1 MIYCKPMS
9 KTILQVIP
17 ELQTGGAE
25 RTVLEMA
32 QAIIA
37 AGGHAIVF
45 TNGGRME
52 TELAAMGG
60 IIIHANAKSKN
71 PFVILKTNVDK
82 LVKII
87 KEHKVDIVHAR
98 SRAPAISA
106 YLAAKKCKV
115 PFVTTYHGIYKA
127 KNPIKRF
134 YNGIMTKGDI
144 VIANSEFTKAH
155 LLAEHKIDPDKVKV
169 IYRGVDFSRFA
180 PEMITEDRRQKMI
193 SSWKFNLDDSLPKI
207 LLPARITAWKGQDT
221 LIEAANI
228 LGQKNIFAHYILAG
242 DAQGRNEY
250 VAQLQTKIRSF
261 GLEDHVHLVGHC
273 DDVPAATAICDI
285 VTTPSIEPEAFGR
298 TAAEAQAMG
307 RPVIAANHGGA
318 REVVVHGE
326 TGFLIEPANANELA
340 HWIAYLIEIGKAGRA
355 KIGMAGKARVQNMFT
370 TASLQAKTLQIYD
383 ELISDK
389 HA

>member
-1 MIYCKPMS
+1 MS

-25 RTVLEMA
+25 RTVLEVS
-32 QAIIA
+32 QAIIES
-37 AGGHAIVF
+37 GGTAIVF

-52 TELAAMGG
+52 AELAAMGG
-60 IIIHANAKSKN
+60 TIIHGDAKSKN

-82 LVKII
+82 LVEII
-87 KEHKVDIVHAR
+87 KKHKVDIVHAR

-106 YLAAKKCKV
+106 CLAARKCKV

-127 KNPIKRF
+127 NNPIKRF
-134 YNGIMTKGDI
+134 YNGIMSKGEI

-155 LLAEHKIDPDKVKV
+155 LLAEHKIDPKKVQV
-169 IYRGVDFSRFA
+169 IYRGVDFNRFDG
-180 PEMITEDRRQKMI
+180 EMISASRREALI
-193 SSWKFNLDDSLPKI
+193 SSWGIGQNDKLPKI
-207 LLPARITAWKGQDT
+207 LLPARITAWKGQET

-228 LGQKNIFAHYILAG
+228 LKNKNVLAHYVLAG

-250 VAQLQTKIRSF
+250 VAALLTKIRQF
-261 GLEDHVHLVGHC
+261 GLEKYVHLVGHC
-273 DDVPAATAICDI
+273 NDVPAAIAICDI

-298 TAAEAQAMG
+298 TAAEAGAMG
-307 RPVIAANHGGA
+307 RPVVASNHGGA

-326 TGFLIEPANANELA
+326 TGFLIEPGGAPELA
-340 HWIAYLIEIGKAGRA
+340 KWLEYLIEIGKSGRDE
-355 KIGMAGKARVQNMFT
+355 IGTAGKSRVQNMFT

-383 ELISDK
+383 ELISDTRTPN
-389 HA
+389 